1 MKRTVLED
9 MTSVEMASFAKE
21 ILVRK
26 LSERAHS
33 RGDLAQALAKK
44 QVPEEIAEAML
55 DKFETAGLINDAEF
69 ARSWVQARSRGKGL
83 AQSVLA
89 MELRRKGVDEE
100 IARAALSELDPEVER
115 QAAHDL
121 VQKKLRSMGG
131 LDQQVQ
137 MRRLVGLLA
146 RKGYSPQVA
155 FKVVRHELN
164 TEMEPLESL

>member
-1 MKRTVLED
+1 MKTP
-9 MTSVEMASFAKE
+9 VEEMSPVEVASFAKE

-44 QVPEEIAEAML
+44 HVPEEIAEAML

-69 ARSWVQARSRGKGL
+69 AHSWVQARSRGKGL
-83 AQSVLA
+83 AHSVLA

-100 IARAALSELDPEVER
+100 IAREALAELDPEVER
-115 QAAHDL
+115 QTAHQL
-121 VQKKLRSMGG
+121 VQKKLRSMGN

-146 RKGYSPQVA
+146 RKGYSPHVA
-155 FKVVRHELN
+155 FEVVREELKAE
-164 TEMEPLESL
+164 TQPLESM